1 MTITNI
7 KNEKII
13 TLDKVNDLIEDL
25 EFDVKQKK
33 ATDNTI
39 NQLLYAYD
47 IKTKLLNNI

>member
-7 KNEKII
+7 KKEKII
-13 TLDKVNDLIEDL
+13 ALDEVNDLIEYL
-25 EFDVKQKK
+25 EFDVKKGK